1 MPKDTV
7 VMAFSLSPEA
17 SAYVRGAGRGR
28 RSAMVNR
35 CILYYKDNRVE
46 ELIDEIEFMR
56 ANIEALQNRLL
67 AHGELASKALNE
79 APTPPCRNQNFFKSG
94 PEGVKKAVFRPGVRI
109 ARHFIRQYLVP
120 FLLSVGILIVLV

>member
-17 SAYVRGAGRGR
+17 SAYIRGAGRGR

-46 ELIDEIEFMR
+46 ELIEEIEFMR
-56 ANIEALQNRLL
+56 ANIQGLQNRIL
-67 AHGELASKALNE
+67 AHGQTQELEAEKGEISRFKALGR
-79 APTPPCRNQNFFKSG
+79 ALL
-94 PEGVKKAVFRPGVRI
+94 
-109 ARHFIRQYLVP
+109 HFGLGKRR
-120 FLLSVGILIVLV
+120 SK

>member
-17 SAYVRGAGRGR
+17 SAYIRGAGRGR

-46 ELIDEIEFMR
+46 ELVEEIEFMR
-56 ANIEALQNRLL
+56 ANIQGLQNRLL
-67 AHGELASKALNE
+67 AHGELAAQIEDDASNL
-79 APTPPCRNQNFFKSG
+79 PWWRRFFRTPR
-94 PEGVKKAVFRPGVRI
+94 A
-109 ARHFIRQYLVP
+109 
-120 FLLSVGILIVLV
+120 